1 MSTALIRPEW
11 SGINIALMVAGFVIF
26 APLGLA
32 MLAYILWGEHFGGT
46 SERAGKW
53 MNCKKKGY
61 SSSRRHRRQNTG
73 NLAFDDYRAQEM
85 DRLEE
90 ERRKL
95 ENERQEFENFLHDVH
110 MARDRN
116 EFDQFM
122 ANRGSYKHT
131 NDESP
136 KSVPSK
142 KKNKDKD

>member
-1 MSTALIRPEW
+1 MSTALVRPEW

-32 MLAYILWGEHFGGT
+32 MLAYILWGEHFGGS
-46 SERAGKW
+46 SEKAGKW
-53 MNCKKKGY
+53 MNCKNKGY
-61 SSSRRHRRQNTG
+61 SKSRRHRRQNTG

-85 DRLEE
+85 ERLEE

-95 ENERQEFENFLHDVH
+95 ENEREEFETFLHNVH

-122 ANRGSYKHT
+122 ANRGSYGQE
-131 NDESP
+131 NNESP